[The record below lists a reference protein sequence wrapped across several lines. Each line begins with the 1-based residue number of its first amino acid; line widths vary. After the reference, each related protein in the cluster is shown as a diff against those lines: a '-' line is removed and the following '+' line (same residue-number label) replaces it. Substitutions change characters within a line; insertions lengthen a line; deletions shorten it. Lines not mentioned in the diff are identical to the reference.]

1 VQLQLPKWLC
11 QELMKDTDRSVQ
23 SFIKTVL
30 TEYVNNEKWREEI
43 RIVESGKE
51 VGRSREE

>member
-1 VQLQLPKWLC
+1 MQLQLPKWLC

-30 TEYVNNEKWREEI
+30 TEYVNNEEWREGI
-43 RIVESGKE
+43 KIVESGKE
-51 VGRSREE
+51 KGRNREG